1 MLYICN
7 MKTFNLALAFA
18 LIFSSPFGLMA
29 HSKPER
35 SGKLFEES
43 VVTIKDKAI
52 KAGKPY
58 LVQFT
63 ASWCMPCKWMEGTS
77 YQDQK
82 VKSYLLDHY
91 LTAKVNIDDF
101 DGFAWKEYY
110 GVKNLPT
117 LLIFSADGKLLEKR
131 ENALS
136 TSQLLALLKSHNE
149 LPNQNTGTSPAES
162 EGIDNPFPQVENTI
176 YGDHVIRDAGDYNMT
191 DQQKAFLQFG
201 AFGSV
206 KNAQAGFER
215 LSKTVTL
222 PLEIFIK
229 PGANGEDLYILRS
242 VPIDP
247 NEKQYSNWKQ
257 ECFNFNIQF
266 LEKTTE

>member
-1 MLYICN
+1 
-7 MKTFNLALAFA
+7 MKTFNLAIAFA
-18 LIFSSPFGLMA
+18 LILSSPFGLLA

-43 VVTIKDKAI
+43 VVTIKDKAT

-77 YQDQK
+77 YQDDK
-82 VKSYLLDHY
+82 VKSYLLDNY

-149 LPNQNTGTSPAES
+149 
-162 EGIDNPFPQVENTI
+162 
-176 YGDHVIRDAGDYNMT
+176 H
-191 DQQKAFLQFG
+191 
-201 AFGSV
+201 
-206 KNAQAGFER
+206 
-215 LSKTVTL
+215 
-222 PLEIFIK
+222 
-229 PGANGEDLYILRS
+229 
-242 VPIDP
+242 
-247 NEKQYSNWKQ
+247 
-257 ECFNFNIQF
+257 
-266 LEKTTE
+266 